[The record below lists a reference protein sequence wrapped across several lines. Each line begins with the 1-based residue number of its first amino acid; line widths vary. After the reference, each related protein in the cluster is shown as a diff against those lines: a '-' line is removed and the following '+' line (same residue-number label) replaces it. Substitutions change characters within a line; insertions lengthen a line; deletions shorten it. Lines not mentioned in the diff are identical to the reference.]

1 MDPIEKAAEEILR
14 VLMAEHW
21 ARFYYAVEQDGVVYV
36 NVPDDV
42 LATMRESHPL
52 LADFVAGINGQPID
66 MESSQRAVGEFVFR
80 TFEGGTFPAGTV
92 AKTFDSKEF
101 GRLVRL
107 FSVWL
112 SGHEAEFDAEVM
124 PFALWESLFTAWR
137 ADPAVQRFQD
147 SLKGGGNPAP
157 PSGETIH

>member
-1 MDPIEKAAEEILR
+1 MDHMEKASEEIFR
-14 VLMAEHW
+14 VFMAEHW
-21 ARFYYAVEQDGVVYV
+21 VRYYFAMQNGDVVFLDL
-36 NVPDDV
+36 PAEAIEALKAHDAG
-42 LATMRESHPL
+42 LAE
-52 LADFVAGINGQPID
+52 FVAGVNGQPID